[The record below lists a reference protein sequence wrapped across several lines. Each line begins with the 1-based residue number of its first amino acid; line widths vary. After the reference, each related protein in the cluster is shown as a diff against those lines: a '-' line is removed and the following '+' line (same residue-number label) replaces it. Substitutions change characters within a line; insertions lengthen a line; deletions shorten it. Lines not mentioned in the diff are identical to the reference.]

1 MKKLLLGISF
11 LLAGTVVQ
19 AQALRIFNY
28 TPCTFRVTVWTA
40 PAGSCPP
47 TGAPAVS
54 VTVPYTP
61 GPGLSFPWTGQEWRY
76 ATIVDDGAPR
86 CGPSGG
92 CTGDLGT
99 YLGVSAP
106 TISCTHPHKNCV
118 NVGSCN
124 STCPSGGTYNLYY
137 SQNFGSGGPTD
148 IEIY

>member
-1 MKKLLLGISF
+1 MKKLLLGAT
-11 LLAGTVVQ
+11 LLLLGQVVQ
-19 AQALRIFNY
+19 TQALRIFNY

-40 PAGSCPP
+40 SPTICAL
-47 TGAPAVS
+47 TGAPAIS

-76 ATIVDDGAPR
+76 ATIVDDGAFR
-86 CGPSGG
+86 CGPSGS

-106 TISCTHPHKNCV
+106 TTSCTHPHKNCV

-124 STCPSGGTYNLYY
+124 STCPRGTNYSLYY
-137 SQNFGSGGPTD
+137 SQNFSSSGPTD